1 MNNTNG
7 FRTRTP
13 GKMKARSLF
22 GMAALIGA
30 MLAAAS
36 TAPAAVLTSLS
47 STAPSGAD
55 VLASQTG
62 FSGGLG
68 WYNTGAGAVRDVG
81 QSFLAA
87 SSFTLDKITLA
98 LGGSFNSTTASSN
111 FTLTLYSA
119 PNLST
124 SPTSATTV
132 STQTGTFSFTNGSGG
147 SGTYLTF
154 DIANVALTAGT
165 YYTFMLTLDT
175 PSASNSLT
183 VRQNSSSSY
192 SDGYRWLFDGT
203 SYTSST
209 TADLTF
215 YVQAAAVPEPSAA
228 VMALAG
234 IGVLLLVR
242 RKQA

>member
-1 MNNTNG
+1 MNITNC
-7 FRTRTP
+7 FRALTP
-13 GKMKARSLF
+13 GKMKARSRF

-30 MLAAAS
+30 MLAAAGA
-36 TAPAAVLTSLS
+36 APAAVLTSLS

-55 VLASQTG
+55 VLASQSG

-68 WYNTGAGAVRDVG
+68 WYNTGAGVVRDIG
-81 QSFLAA
+81 QSFLAT

-98 LGGSFNSTTASSN
+98 LGGSFNSTTATSS

-119 PNLST
+119 SNLAT
-124 SPTSATTV
+124 SPASATTV
-132 STQTGTFSFTNGSGG
+132 STQTGTFAFTNGSGG
-147 SGTYLTF
+147 TGTYLTF
-154 DIANVALTAGT
+154 DIANVALTSGT
-165 YYTFMLTLDT
+165 YYTFMLSLND

-183 VRQNSSSSY
+183 VRQNTSSTY

-209 TADLTF
+209 AGSDLTF
-215 YVQAAAVPEPSAA
+215 YVQAAVPEPSAA

-234 IGVLLLVR
+234 VGVLLLVR